1 MGGVRALSLLA
12 CAALAACL
20 SRPAL
25 AADALPPAPALGKH
39 LGPAKEFSDWY
50 LRADSGAAIAWSPEP
65 KALPS
70 LGGLAPAL
78 AVDWARLRDGAFYG
92 VGLGYRLNDF
102 VRLDASAEH
111 RLPAGYAAR
120 TSYACGLARC
130 VDETRASL
138 ESGAFLANAYFE
150 AITWRGLTP
159 FVGLGLGLARNA
171 TTQVQVAGV
180 QPGGGAASG
189 EGAARW
195 AFAWALMA
203 GVGYEPMQGVHVE
216 MGYRYFDA
224 GRASIGRLACAAGC
238 AGAGQRFGVGSHDVR
253 LGVRFALA
261 DGFPTR

>member
-20 SRPAL
+20 SRPVA
-25 AADALPPAPALGKH
+25 AADALPPAPVLGKS

-50 LRADSGAAIAWSPEP
+50 LRADSGAAIAWAPEP
-65 KALPS
+65 KALAP
-70 LGGLAPAL
+70 LGGPAPAL
-78 AVDWARLRDGAFYG
+78 AVDWARLRDGGFYG

-102 VRLDASAEH
+102 VRLDATAEH
-111 RLPAGYAAR
+111 RLPARYAAR

-130 VDETRASL
+130 VDERRASVQ
-138 ESGAFLANAYFE
+138 SGVFLANAYFE
-150 AITWRGLTP
+150 AITWHGLTP
-159 FVGLGLGLARNA
+159 YVGAGLGLARNVA
-171 TTQVQVAGV
+171 AQVTASGLQA
-180 QPGGGAASG
+180 GGGSAAG

-203 GVGYEPMQGVHVE
+203 GVAYEPTEGVHVE

-224 GRASIGRLACAAGC
+224 GRASLGRLACAAGC
-238 AGAGQRFGVGSHDVR
+238 LGAGQRFAIGSHDVR

-261 DGFPTR
+261 EGFPAR